1 MLVADDLT
9 KRYGS
14 TLALEHASLSVSPG
28 ELTVVLGPS
37 GSGKTTLLRCLSLLE
52 LPQSGRL
59 HVDEMTYSFPT
70 RAMDRPLFP
79 KVGAVFQ
86 SLALWP
92 HLTLRQNILLPL
104 RVLGLEAENLA
115 YVTRLMATFDMEGF
129 ADRLPHRASGGER
142 QRAALVRALAL
153 RPSYLLLDEITSA
166 LDVEQV
172 AVVLQELQRLKREGT
187 GILLITHLIHFARQ
201 AADRFVF
208 LSEGRV
214 LESGAIKELT
224 EPRHPRLQW
233 FLNQAVM
240 AS

>member
-1 MLVADDLT
+1 MLTAADLT
-9 KRYGS
+9 KRYGPAM
-14 TLALEHASLSVSPG
+14 ALEEVSLSVRPG

-59 HVDEMTYSFPT
+59 EVDGITYSFPWT
-70 RAMDRPLFP
+70 GGDRRLYP

-86 SLALWP
+86 NLALWP
-92 HLTLRQNILLPL
+92 HLTLRENILLPL
-104 RVLGLEAENLA
+104 QLLKLEATHLPH
-115 YVTRLMATFDMEGF
+115 VTRLMEVLGMAPFV
-129 ADRLPHRASGGER
+129 DRLPHRASGGER

-172 AVVLQELQRLKREGT
+172 AVVLQELQRLKREGM

-201 AADRFVF
+201 AAEKFVF
-208 LSEGRV
+208 ISEGRV
-214 LESGAIKELT
+214 LESGVIGALDEA
-224 EPRHPRLQW
+224 RHPRLQW
-233 FLNQAVM
+233 FLSQARV